1 MLCHRLTAAHLRLC
15 LIALLAILLSACYAP
30 ANLDEVSSSSESSF
44 SSFSSEANEV
54 PEEPPV
60 VEDPVEEPGQE
71 ALESSSSVVQSS
83 SSVAA
88 PEVSSSSTEAASSSS
103 VESSTFSIESSS
115 SSESSSS
122 LAAGNGVD
130 PITVDG
136 NKILFGGRHES
147 IAGMS
152 MFWSNTGWGAERFY
166 NADAVAYLKNAW
178 NAKLVRA
185 AMGVD
190 PTVDGVDGPE
200 PSGAYL
206 DQTIENNMSFQYG
219 LVTTVIDA
227 AIANDMYVIVDWHS
241 HHANDFTAEAITFF
255 GQIAAQY
262 GEYNNV
268 IYEVFNEPLQVSW
281 SADIK
286 PYAEQVIAEIR
297 KHDPDNL
304 IIVGTPTWSQDV
316 DQAAAD
322 PITSHPNIA
331 YTLHFYAATHIA
343 EEGGGDAY
351 LLAKAKE
358 AAQQIPLF
366 VTEWG
371 SVEANGDGGV
381 DEYQTDKWMEFL
393 KEYNISH
400 ANWSLHDKVEGA
412 SALVEGAPAEGGWQD
427 EHLTPSGKKVRDIIS
442 NW

>member
-1 MLCHRLTAAHLRLC
+1 MLSLGLLGVQ
-15 LIALLAILLSACYAP
+15 LKKKIQIAMLGLASLALAACYAP
-30 ANLDEVSSSSESSF
+30 PESEPQ
-44 SSFSSEANEV
+44 A
-54 PEEPPV
+54 
-60 VEDPVEEPGQE
+60 
-71 ALESSSSVVQSS
+71 
-83 SSVAA
+83 
-88 PEVSSSSTEAASSSS
+88 SS
-103 VESSTFSIESSS
+103 VESVSSAASSELSSASSSVLSSASSSEAISSSASVESSS
-115 SSESSSS
+115 SSSAVSSVTLQS
-122 LAAGNGVD
+122 NVD
-130 PITVDG
+130 PITVEG

-152 MFWSNTGWGAERFY
+152 LFWSNSGWGAERFY
-166 NADAVAYLKNAW
+166 NAEAVAYLKNDW

-190 PTVDGVDGPE
+190 PTVDGEEGPV

-206 DQTIENNMSFQYG
+206 DQTEPGNTQLQYDM
-219 LVTTVIDA
+219 VTTVIDA

-262 GEYNNV
+262 GDYNNV
-268 IYEVFNEPLQVSW
+268 IYEVFNEPLSISW

-286 PYAEQVIAEIR
+286 PYAEQVIEEIR

-304 IIVGTPTWSQDV
+304 VIVGTPTWSQDV
-316 DQAAAD
+316 DQAAND
-322 PITSHPNIA
+322 PITRFSNIA
-331 YTLHFYAATHIA
+331 YTLHFYAATHTA
-343 EEGGGDAY
+343 DDGSGGDAY
-351 LLAKAKE
+351 LRGKARA

-371 SVEANGDGGV
+371 TVEANGDGGV
-381 DEYQTDKWMEFL
+381 DEFQTDKWMEFL
-393 KEYNISH
+393 REYNISH

-412 SALVEGAPAEGGWQD
+412 SALMPDAPANGGWQD
-427 EHLTPSGKKVRDIIS
+427 EHLTDSGKKVRDIIR